1 MTTRKFWPAAVLC
14 LVALPFCAGAQ
25 APAPAAGLRAPKK
38 HPDPSAF
45 VVLPW
50 LSFEP
55 TGSSLIRTRE
65 QMDLAAR
72 EDQTYIT
79 VFGRK
84 QRPDVGPRRDDV
96 YTPTTSEAAIPWD
109 LPEQPPNSCSNGA
122 YNTVAGQAATGGDLM
137 GYLGGGRC

>member
-1 MTTRKFWPAAVLC
+1 MVPGKFWPAVAAC
-14 LVALPFCAGAQ
+14 LVAVPLCAGAQ
-25 APAPAAGLRAPKK
+25 SAAPAGGPRAPAKRS
-38 HPDPSAF
+38 DPSAF

-55 TGSSLIRTRE
+55 TGSSLIRSHE

-84 QRPDVGPRRDDV
+84 QKPDVGPRRDDV
-96 YTPTTSEAAIPWD
+96 YTPASSEASIPWD

>member
-1 MTTRKFWPAAVLC
+1 MRLRTFWPVAFLC
-14 LVALPFCAGAQ
+14 LFAWPLCAGAQ
-25 APAPAAGLRAPKK
+25 PPAPAGGPRAQLKRA
-38 HPDPSAF
+38 DPSAF

-55 TGSSLIRTRE
+55 TGSSLIRTHA

-84 QRPDVGPRRDDV
+84 QKADVGPRRDDV
-96 YTPTTSEAAIPWD
+96 YTPLTSDASIPWN

>member
-1 MTTRKFWPAAVLC
+1 MTSRILWFAAMWLATWPLA
-14 LVALPFCAGAQ
+14 AGAQ
-25 APAPAAGLRAPKK
+25 PPPSGGPRVPAKK
-38 HPDPSAF
+38 PDASGF

-55 TGSSLIRTRE
+55 VGGSLIRSPA

-84 QRPDVGPRRDDV
+84 QRPDVGPRRPDV
-96 YTPTTSEAAIPWD
+96 YSPETSDAAIPWD
-109 LPEQPPNSCSNGA
+109 IPEAPPSSCSNGA
-122 YNTVAGQAATGGDLM
+122 YNTVAGQSANGADLM